1 MSIHGLYMPATEVFT
16 DKAHAMKWFSRS
28 SSSKPV
34 VLLVEDNATQARITA
49 DIISETGLYEV
60 VIAHNGEEALLELE
74 RHERGFDFLTNRI
87 SCILLDWQMPKMNGE
102 AFLHILRSK
111 EQTSP
116 FKRHTP
122 VVIIS
127 AYGDNELRLKAEDP
141 THGLASAYIVKP
153 FEESELLHVLRRI
166 VYDKEGEIMRE
177 LLLEQRL
184 RLGSQGK

>member
-1 MSIHGLYMPATEVFT
+1 
-16 DKAHAMKWFSRS
+16 MKWFTKS
-28 SSSKPV
+28 STSKPV
-34 VLLVEDNATQARITA
+34 VLLVEDNPTQASITA
-49 DIISETGLYEV
+49 EIINETDLYEV
-60 VIAHNGEEALLELE
+60 VIAYNGEEALRELE
-74 RHERGFDFLTNRI
+74 RHERGFDFLTNGI

-122 VVIIS
+122 VVILS
-127 AYGDNELRLKAEDP
+127 AYGDTELRLKAEDP
-141 THGLASAYIVKP
+141 TYGLASAYITKP
-153 FEESELLHVLRRI
+153 FEESELLHVLKRI

-184 RLGSQGK
+184 RLSASGK